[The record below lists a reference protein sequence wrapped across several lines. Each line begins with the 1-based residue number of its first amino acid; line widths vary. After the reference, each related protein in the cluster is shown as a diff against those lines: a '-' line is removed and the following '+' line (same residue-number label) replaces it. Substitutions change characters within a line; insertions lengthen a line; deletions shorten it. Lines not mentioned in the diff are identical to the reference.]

1 MPVAIAS
8 VMGAAAA
15 FRVDQTFLEAGF
27 WTDQLRAVDAYER
40 VYSEVLPAAA
50 ADFSE
55 PAPGGAEF
63 DFTRFSADIVRVARE
78 VVPPEWV
85 EAQVEGALLALLPY
99 VAGETYS
106 LSVTIPFRDRT
117 EAAAA
122 ALKRETEDPAVYLPL
137 YDEGVSWGAHRVA
150 EATADSE
157 IPIAMTAD
165 EAAGFIRRVVPPGWL
180 QASLD
185 EAVDEALPY
194 LVNEADGFETTIE
207 LKERVD
213 SLAEVVGEVVG
224 KAGSDD
230 LIIDDVVMPTA
241 ARNLEGRTDA
251 VDDAGLTPEQILG
264 AVRDELT
271 PEWAAEIRGQLVGSV
286 ADYLT
291 GRSDILEVT
300 IELGDRRGRIVE
312 ALAPSVEAALASE
325 YDLLPVCTAGDRAGA
340 AVVEQRLPAC
350 RLPGLTYDRF
360 LSNAGSN
367 PAAEIAAALGPLV
380 PNEFVFDEAHLREA
394 AGPMT
399 SETLDIVR
407 RWSLEGFVISHES
420 ILENLDPEDRRSWN
434 DLRTAG
440 AFTLDETDFDQDP
453 SGTQGD
459 TDGVWGGVRTT
470 LGIARQAW
478 IEAVLLVLV
487 IGGLGGRN
495 WGSRLGWAC
504 VPLLLGA
511 AALWVLAAPVYDA
524 FGPGFWASTR
534 DDGLAGAGSALDRV
548 MIELSLD
555 FGQSV
560 VGAFAAG
567 LARTGLVLVLLG
579 GLGLTFAIF
588 LQSRSGQRRRRRPA
602 SQRRP
607 GPFA

>member
-15 FRVDQTFLEAGF
+15 VRVDQTFLDAGF

-63 DFTRFSADIVRVARE
+63 DFTRFNADIVRVARE

-85 EAQVEGALLALLPY
+85 EAQVESALLTLLPY
-99 VAGETYS
+99 LTGETDS

-122 ALKRETEDPAVYLPL
+122 ALKRETKDPAVYLPL
-137 YDEGVSWGAHRVA
+137 YSEGVSWGAHRVA

-157 IPIAMTAD
+157 IPIAMTED
-165 EAAGFIRRVVPPGWL
+165 EAAGFIRRVVPPEWL
-180 QASLD
+180 RASLE

-230 LIIDDVVMPTA
+230 LIIDDVVMPAA
-241 ARNLEGRTDA
+241 ARNLESQTDA
-251 VDDAGLTPEQILG
+251 IDGAGLTPEQILG
-264 AVRDELT
+264 AVREELT
-271 PEWAAEIRGQLVGSV
+271 PEWAAEIRGQLIGSV

-325 YDLLPVCTAGDRAGA
+325 YALLPVCTAGNRAGA

-350 RLPGLTYDRF
+350 RLPGLTYDGF

-380 PNEFVFDEAHLREA
+380 PDEFVFDEAHLREA

-440 AFTLDETDFDQDP
+440 AFTLNETDFDQDL
-453 SGTQGD
+453 SGTRGD
-459 TDGVWGGVRTT
+459 TDSVWGGVRTT

-524 FGPGFWASTR
+524 FGPGFWAGTR

-560 VGAFAAG
+560 VGAFAGG
-567 LARTGLVLVLLG
+567 LARTGLALLVLG

-588 LQSRSGQRRRRRPA
+588 LQSRSGQRRRRPVN
-602 SQRRP
+602 QRRP